1 MNWLKEKL
9 LESVKLLNQ
18 TPKASTDLSKL
29 TTRIEDLEKEV
40 YNLRKISE
48 ASASSLKTVGILMD
62 GLAQNQKSIAL
73 QVQNVMDGLEIV
85 VASFYESD
93 PIMENNDD
101 EWN

>member
-1 MNWLKEKL
+1 M
-9 LESVKLLNQ
+9 LNQ

-73 QVQNVMDGLEIV
+73 QVQNVMDGLEIIV
-85 VASFYESD
+85 SSFYEPS

-101 EWN
+101 EGN

>member
-1 MNWLKEKL
+1 ML
-9 LESVKLLNQ
+9 SQ

-29 TTRIEDLEKEV
+29 TTRIENLEKEV
-40 YNLRKISE
+40 CNLRKINE

-73 QVQNVMDGLEIV
+73 QVQNVMDGLEII
-85 VASFYESD
+85 ASSFYEPS
-93 PIMENNDD
+93 PNMENNDD

>member
-1 MNWLKEKL
+1 M
-9 LESVKLLNQ
+9 LNQ